1 MARKQRKGA
10 IADVRTSV
18 KHMRTEAR
26 RLAGRIQRDVRTL
39 ALRSRS
45 EVVRDVGKLRND
57 FRVRAKR
64 ALRDLEAR
72 RTRVL
77 SSFEK
82 QVATLSQAIVRQ
94 FHAATQEQ
102 MAELA
107 RRVATLEQRAEEM
120 ERRLLE
126 RA

>member
-1 MARKQRKGA
+1 MARKQRKGT

-26 RLAGRIQRDVRTL
+26 RLAGRIQRDVRAL
-39 ALRSRS
+39 AVRSRS
-45 EVVRDVGKLRND
+45 EVVRDVGKLRHD
-57 FRVRAKR
+57 FRSRAKR

-72 RTRVL
+72 RSRVL

-82 QVATLSQAIVRQ
+82 QVAKISQAIIGQ

-102 MAELA
+102 MTALA

-120 ERRLLE
+120 ERRFLG